1 MNKILDILEKIGAF
15 IVKHWR
21 WMLPILCVIIYLI
34 FPGGFLAG
42 MAAIGFLWS
51 SYAAW
56 KNWETEKR
64 LERLGKEL
72 MEKIKKDT
80 NT

>member
-1 MNKILDILEKIGAF
+1 MKTLEKIGAY
-15 IVKHWR
+15 IVKHWHV
-21 WMLPILCVIIYLI
+21 LLVIICISIYLI

-42 MAAIGFLWS
+42 MAAIGFIWS

-64 LERLGKEL
+64 LARLGKEI

-80 NT
+80 NIK